1 VNAQEPGSV
10 RPDTVAVRSGRKRNG
25 DALAPTIVTTTTW
38 ASDSVDE
45 AHRKALRPRSPE
57 FYSRY
62 GNPGVQAFADAVAE
76 LEGADAGVCF
86 ASGMGAVSSTILAM
100 CSSGSHVVAQRQLF
114 AATHQLF
121 TGVCARFGIDVTL
134 VDGTDADAI
143 EAAVIPGRTQV
154 VFVETPANPVMAVVD
169 LHRIGAIAGPITVV
183 DSTFATPVVQRP
195 LEIAGI
201 DLVVHS
207 ATKGLAGHN
216 DATLGVAVG
225 ERELVDWIWGYSTIH
240 GATASPFDAWNGL
253 RGLRTLG
260 IRVRRQC
267 ETAQRLAELLDGHDE
282 VAAVHYPGLVSHP
295 QAEIIRRQMDL
306 GGGCLSLDLRGG
318 LEAGR
323 TFVEAL
329 ELACLAPSLG
339 GPETLVTHPATMTH
353 ASMSPEDRAAAGVG
367 DGLVRLSAGLEH
379 PDDLVA
385 DVGHALD
392 AIASSATVG

>member
-1 VNAQEPGSV
+1 MSHEPTL
-10 RPDTVAVRSGRKRNG
+10 RPDTVAVRAGRSGAPG
-25 DALAPTIVTTTTW
+25 PLAPSIVPTTTW
-38 ASDSVDE
+38 SSATVDE
-45 AHRKALRPRSPE
+45 AHRKARRPRSPE
-57 FYSRY
+57 FYSRF

-76 LEGADAGVCF
+76 LEGADTGVCF
-86 ASGMGAVSSTILAM
+86 ASGMGAVSSTILAL
-100 CSSGSHVVAQRQLF
+100 CSQGSHVVAQRQLF

-143 EAAVIPGRTQV
+143 EAAVVPGRTQV

-195 LEIAGI
+195 LEIPGI

-207 ATKGLAGHN
+207 ATKALAGHN

-225 ERELVDWIWGYSTIH
+225 ERELIDWIWGYSTIH
-240 GATASPFDAWNGL
+240 GATASPFDAWNGM

-267 ETAQRLAELLDGHDE
+267 ETAERLAQLLEGHDE
-282 VAAVHYPGLVSHP
+282 VAAVHHPGSPSHP
-295 QAEIIRRQMDL
+295 QADIVARQMDL
-306 GGGCLSLDLRGG
+306 GGGCLSFDLRGG
-318 LEAGR
+318 LTAGR
-323 TFVEAL
+323 AFVEAL
-329 ELACLAPSLG
+329 ELAHLAPSLG
-339 GPETLVTHPATMTH
+339 GPDTLVTHPATMTH
-353 ASMSPEDRAAAGVG
+353 ASMTPEDRAAAGIG

-385 DVGHALD
+385 DVERALGLV
-392 AIASSATVG
+392 AGGATVA

>member
-1 VNAQEPGSV
+1 MSTDRPAL
-10 RPDTVAVRSGRKRNG
+10 RPDTVAVRTGRGG
-25 DALAPTIVTTTTW
+25 DAGTLAPSIVPTTTW
-38 ASDSVDE
+38 ASDTVDE
-45 AHRKALRPRSPE
+45 AHRKARRPRSPE
-57 FYSRY
+57 FYSRF

-76 LEGADAGVCF
+76 LEGADAGVSF
-86 ASGMGAVSSTILAM
+86 ASGMGAVSSTILAL

-121 TGVCARFGIDVTL
+121 TGVCARFGIEVTL

-143 EAAVIPGRTQV
+143 EAAVEPGRTQV

-169 LHRIGAIAGPITVV
+169 LQRIGAITGPITVV

-195 LEIAGI
+195 LEIPGI

-225 ERELVDWIWGYSTIH
+225 DRELVNWIWGYSTIH

-267 ETAQRLAELLDGHDE
+267 ETAHRLAELLCDRDE
-282 VAAVHYPGLVSHP
+282 VAAVHYPGLAGHP
-295 QAEIIRRQMDL
+295 QADVVARQMDL
-306 GGGCLSLDLRGG
+306 GGGCLSFDLRGG
-318 LEAGR
+318 LDAGR
-323 TFVEAL
+323 VFVEAL
-329 ELACLAPSLG
+329 ELAHLAPSLG
-339 GPETLVTHPATMTH
+339 GPDTLVTHPATMTH
-353 ASMSPEDRAAAGVG
+353 ASMTPEDRAAGGIG

-385 DVGHALD
+385 DVEQALAVVSD
-392 AIASSATVG
+392 HATVA

>member
-1 VNAQEPGSV
+1 MTGHEQGGL
-10 RPDTVAVRSGRKRNG
+10 RPDTVAVRSGRAANG
-25 DALAPTIVTTTTW
+25 AALAPTIVTTTTW
-38 ASDSVDE
+38 ASDTVDE
-45 AHRKALRPRSPE
+45 AHRKARRPRSPE

-100 CSSGSHVVAQRQLF
+100 CSQGSHVVAQRQLF

-143 EAAVIPGRTQV
+143 EAAVVPGRTQV

-169 LHRIGAIAGPITVV
+169 LQRIGAISGPIKVV

-195 LEIAGI
+195 LEVPGI

-240 GATASPFDAWNGL
+240 GATASPFDAWNGM

-267 ETAQRLAELLDGHDE
+267 ETAVRLAAVMEGRDE
-282 VAAVHYPGLVSHP
+282 VAAVHYPGLASHP
-295 QAEIIRRQMDL
+295 QAEIVARQMDL
-306 GGGCLSLDLRGG
+306 GGGCLSLDLCGG
-318 LEAGR
+318 LDAGR
-323 TFVEAL
+323 AFVEAL
-329 ELACLAPSLG
+329 ELAHLAPSLG

-353 ASMSPEDRAAAGVG
+353 ASMTPEDRAAAGIG
-367 DGLVRLSAGLEH
+367 DGLVRISAGLEH
-379 PDDLVA
+379 PDDLAA
-385 DVGHALD
+385 DVEQALD
-392 AIASSATVG
+392 AVAASATVV

>member
-1 VNAQEPGSV
+1 MTGGDGL
-10 RPDTVAVRSGRKRNG
+10 RPDTVAVRSGRGRDSG
-25 DALAPTIVTTTTW
+25 GALAPTIVTTTTW

-45 AHRKALRPRSPE
+45 AHRKARRPRSPE
-57 FYSRY
+57 FYSRF
-62 GNPGVQAFADAVAE
+62 GNPGVQSFADAVAE

-86 ASGMGAVSSTILAM
+86 ASGMGAISSTILAL
-100 CSSGSHVVAQRQLF
+100 CSQGSHVVAQRQLF

-169 LHRIGAIAGPITVV
+169 LARIGAITGPITVV

-195 LEIAGI
+195 LEIPGI

-225 ERELVDWIWGYSTIH
+225 ERELIDWIWGYSTIH
-240 GATASPFDAWNGL
+240 GATASPFDAWNGM

-267 ETAQRLAELLDGHDE
+267 ETAQQLAEVLDDHE
-282 VAAVHYPGLVSHP
+282 AVVAVHHPGLPSHP
-295 QAEIIRRQMDL
+295 QAAIIARQMEL
-306 GGGCLSLDLRGG
+306 GGGCLSVDLRGG

-323 TFVEAL
+323 IFVESL
-329 ELACLAPSLG
+329 ELAHLAPSLG

-353 ASMSPEDRAAAGVG
+353 ASMTPEDRAAGGIG

-385 DVGHALD
+385 DVVQALD
-392 AIASSATVG
+392 AVGASATVV